1 MRTLNKDEHNYIKQ
15 IANIHETLLSQA
27 ESNYK
32 CTKLSIALRYEM
44 ICSRLEHTND
54 KIYIYENEGQLIAFI
69 WGYFSNEKSMVNIEL
84 LYVEPQFRKLGIAT
98 QLKIALEKWAKT
110 MNAKRIS
117 STIHKS
123 NLPMISLNKDLGYQV
138 SHVKMYKDI
147 D

>member
-1 MRTLNKDEHNYIKQ
+1 MKKVWLT
-15 IANIHETLLSQA
+15 
-27 ESNYK
+27 
-32 CTKLSIALRYEM
+32 
-44 ICSRLEHTND
+44 
-54 KIYIYENEGQLIAFI
+54 F
-69 WGYFSNEKSMVNIEL
+69 EL

>member
-69 WGYFSNEKSMVNIEL
+69 GDILVMKKVWL
-84 LYVEPQFRKLGIAT
+84 T
-98 QLKIALEKWAKT
+98 
-110 MNAKRIS
+110 
-117 STIHKS
+117 
-123 NLPMISLNKDLGYQV
+123 LNCYMLN
-138 SHVKMYKDI
+138 HNFANWE
-147 D
+147 

>member
-1 MRTLNKDEHNYIKQ
+1 MK
-15 IANIHETLLSQA
+15 
-27 ESNYK
+27 
-32 CTKLSIALRYEM
+32 
-44 ICSRLEHTND
+44 
-54 KIYIYENEGQLIAFI
+54 
-69 WGYFSNEKSMVNIEL
+69 KSMVNIEL

-117 STIHKS
+117 NTIHKN